1 MKQMTTIKASVAI
14 DTNIILYCFDE
25 DLNAAKKLIALDILS
40 CFPSFSSQV
49 LSEVI
54 NICHKRWKYNKS
66 RLIKVANFLIE
77 NCTLHPID
85 HETITL
91 AHSLIL
97 KYDFR
102 YFDALIIASA
112 ITSNCNILYSE
123 DMQHNMLVENKLTI
137 INPFL

>member
-1 MKQMTTIKASVAI
+1 MITIKNTVAI

-25 DLNAAKKLIALDILS
+25 NTQAAKKVLALDIITG
-40 CFPSFSSQV
+40 FPNFSSQA

-66 RLIKVANFLIE
+66 RLIKVSNFLIE
-77 NCTLHPID
+77 NCALHPID

-97 KYDFR
+97 KYDFQ

-112 ITSNCNILYSE
+112 ITSNCTILYSE
-123 DMQHNMLVENKLTI
+123 DMQHEMVVENKLTI